1 MADDGKETPEVIRWR
16 VMELENDLRQ
26 LQGRLEVFEKE
37 VHEKEKVRQ
46 QQERRNLIAGIGA
59 LGSIITTL
67 GGIIWAYRSVIF
79 AGKS

>member
-1 MADDGKETPEVIRWR
+1 MADADRNAPAVIQWR
-16 VMELENDLRQ
+16 VMELENDLRG
-26 LQGRLEVFEKE
+26 LQARLEGFEKE
-37 VHEKEKVRQ
+37 VHEKEKLRQ

-67 GGIIWAYRSVIF
+67 GGIIWTYRSVIF

>member
-1 MADDGKETPEVIRWR
+1 MADDRNSAGVIQYR
-16 VMELENDLRQ
+16 VMELENDLRI
-26 LQGRLEVFEKE
+26 LQSRLEGFEKE